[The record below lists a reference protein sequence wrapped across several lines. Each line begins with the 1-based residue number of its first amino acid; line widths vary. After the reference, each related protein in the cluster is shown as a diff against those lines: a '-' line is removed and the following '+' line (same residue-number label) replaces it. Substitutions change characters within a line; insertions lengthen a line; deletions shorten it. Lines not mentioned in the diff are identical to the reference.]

1 MRKFAL
7 LVLGLTMILLLTA
20 CGQKTV
26 GEDGVVPV
34 AVRVMQAER
43 GDIVEAFSFS
53 GEVAA
58 GGDVQVIP
66 RVAGKIERV
75 SVKPGDSVKI
85 GDLLVQLAAKELA
98 LAVRQAEAALE
109 MAKANDNSART
120 GSGLAQLQANV
131 RQLEINYN
139 LVWDQLQTMEA
150 LFGEGGLSLQQ
161 LNEVRARVEIAK
173 SQYNLGKSQL
183 EAHQRGEGQLE
194 ILAAQVKQ
202 AEVGLEMARLNY
214 KNAVITA
221 PVAGTVSLVN
231 AEPGNFASPG
241 MPVITI
247 ITGAAKQ
254 VVARLTEQSVLKV
267 SVGMNVNIEVPVLD
281 RIFVGEIKEVSPAVA
296 TGTKFYIVKVE
307 LSKDANV
314 MPGMFAR
321 LQLTQNEA
329 TNVVLLPRTAIL
341 ENEGR
346 HYAFILKDGKAVSRD
361 LVLGLT
367 DETFAEIKAGITA
380 GDVVVIAGQHFLRD
394 GVLVQIEEDNAL

>member
-7 LVLGLTMILLLTA
+7 LVLGLAMILLLAA

-241 MPVITI
+241 MPVITL

-346 HYAFILKDGKAVSRD
+346 HYAFILKDGKAVRRD

>member
-7 LVLGLTMILLLTA
+7 LVLGLAMILLLAA

-241 MPVITI
+241 MPVITL